1 MVVGPEVLMELFEC
15 GFKGNLGVLLKD
27 RDTIGVREGL
37 VWEIS
42 VCVCVC
48 VLKNAEQAAQL
59 LKRRMKGT

>member
-1 MVVGPEVLMELFEC
+1 MGSREAW
-15 GFKGNLGVLLKD
+15 GVSLKD

-42 VCVCVC
+42 VCVCV
-48 VLKNAEQAAQL
+48 LKNAEQAAQL

>member
-15 GFKGNLGVLLKD
+15 GFKGSLGGFAQGQGYHWCERRFCLGNK
-27 RDTIGVREGL
+27 
-37 VWEIS
+37 
-42 VCVCVC
+42 CVCVC